1 MFNAGIEIGQLAV
14 IAGATAILGWY
25 RHKSW
30 YRARVI
36 IPASAVIAMIGIVWA
51 IERAYGL

>member
-1 MFNAGIEIGQLAV
+1 MFNAGIEVGQLAV